1 MAKSKFCNRTSIEEK
16 MALCFND
23 ELENNEILS
32 LAEKK
37 IIAEMLYA
45 YKASSKSSNG
55 RLIISNETL
64 RKNAGIGK
72 ANMQGMLIRLG
83 ELYGMFER
91 LPGKRR
97 EEGEESKATVYILHF
112 DKIFNPPTQPVKFD
126 FSKELEEEKMEAK
139 PSETLISPAP
149 TLTPVPAPAPTLN
162 PTPAPALNPTPSPN
176 PSPNLKPSPG
186 PSKLIDTV
194 NNGIGLNWNKLAE
207 EYNLRMEKD
216 KEEIEKS
223 IKGSSIGKG
232 IG

>member
-1 MAKSKFCNRTSIEEK
+1 MGKSKYCNSTSIEEK
-16 MALCFND
+16 MALCFNAD
-23 ELENNEILS
+23 LENNEILS
-32 LAEKK
+32 LSEKK

-72 ANMQGMLIRLG
+72 ANMQGMLVRLG

-91 LPGKRR
+91 LPGERRR
-97 EEGEESKATVYILHF
+97 EGEKRKATEYILHF
-112 DKIFNPPTQPVKFD
+112 DKIFNPPTEPVKFD
-126 FSKELEEEKMEAK
+126 FSKEIEAEKKERK
-139 PSETLISPAP
+139 PSETLISPP
-149 TLTPVPAPAPTLN
+149 PAPT
-162 PTPAPALNPTPSPN
+162 PTPAPALNPTPALTPSPSPKPSPN
-176 PSPNLKPSPG
+176 PKPSPG
-186 PSKLIDTV
+186 PSILIDTV
-194 NNGIGLNWNKLAE
+194 DNGLASIWDSMSEKL
-207 EYNLRMEKD
+207 YLKMEKD